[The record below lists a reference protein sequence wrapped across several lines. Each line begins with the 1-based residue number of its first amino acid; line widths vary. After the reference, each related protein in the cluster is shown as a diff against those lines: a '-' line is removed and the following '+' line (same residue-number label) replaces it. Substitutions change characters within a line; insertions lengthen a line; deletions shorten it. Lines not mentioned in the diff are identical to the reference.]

1 MSFKE
6 GFLWGG
12 ATSAPQYEGAFL
24 EGNRGLST
32 WDVMT
37 ASGANR
43 KRKITYYNANQELVY
58 EDAMDA
64 VIEPGGIGC
73 QTETDYYPT
82 RQAVDFYHRYQEDIA
97 LMGEMGFK
105 CYRFSIS
112 WTRIC
117 PNGLI
122 EEPNEEGLKFYDAVI
137 DECLKYHIEP
147 MITLSHHDCP
157 LYQAN
162 NGDGWLNREMIDCY
176 VHYCRIVMTRYKDK
190 VKYWLTFNEIN
201 HHRGW
206 RILGYHG
213 HSDTYRFQSVHHEFI
228 ASAKVVKMGHE
239 INPEFQ
245 IGMMMSCPIVYPLN
259 CDPDNVMLALEE
271 NRKHL
276 FFGDVQAL
284 GAYPEYKLIEFEKK
298 NIHVV
303 MEPEDVQIL
312 REGTVDFISIS
323 YYHSGVASTDEI
335 EQLQGNIINQ
345 GRNPFLKA
353 SDWGWQIDPV
363 GLRIG
368 LNVLYDRFKKPI
380 MIVENGLGAHDKID
394 ENGDIID
401 DYRIEYLRRH
411 IAEMKKAVEIDG
423 VDVMGYTAWGWIDI
437 VSGGTGEMSKRYGL
451 VYVDMDDKGN
461 GTLDRKK
468 KKSFD
473 WYKNVIASNGEKLE

>member
-259 CDPDNVMLALEE
+259 CDPDNVMLAL
-271 NRKHL
+271 
-276 FFGDVQAL
+276 
-284 GAYPEYKLIEFEKK
+284 
-298 NIHVV
+298 
-303 MEPEDVQIL
+303 
-312 REGTVDFISIS
+312 
-323 YYHSGVASTDEI
+323 
-335 EQLQGNIINQ
+335 
-345 GRNPFLKA
+345 
-353 SDWGWQIDPV
+353 
-363 GLRIG
+363 
-368 LNVLYDRFKKPI
+368 YDRFKKPI